1 MALLLKALAGISA
14 LILLVVTL
22 LGSIITLGGFLLTAI
37 KVLIVVIFVAVITM
51 VVVSILRRPLAP
63 PPRSNKSITKSA
75 LSTAVAMTFDRVIG
89 SGFFCSH
96 GRMGFHLES

>member
-37 KVLIVVIFVAVITM
+37 KVLTIVIFVAVLTM
-51 VVVSILRRPLAP
+51 VVISILRS
-63 PPRSNKSITKSA
+63 RSRHRDEATNI
-75 LSTAVAMTFDRVIG
+75 
-89 SGFFCSH
+89 
-96 GRMGFHLES
+96 

>member
-37 KVLIVVIFVAVITM
+37 KVLTVVIFFAVLTM
-51 VVVSILRRPLAP
+51 VVVSILRS
-63 PPRSNKSITKSA
+63 RSRRRHEATN
-75 LSTAVAMTFDRVIG
+75 L
-89 SGFFCSH
+89 
-96 GRMGFHLES
+96 